1 MGKPMKGFN
10 ERLRANPDSFDDEDS
25 RPGPSKYPAASAEKA
40 TPDHIRKRLAGKK
53 PIRRAAE

>member
-1 MGKPMKGFN
+1 MKGFN